1 MTHLQDVDSLTPP
14 LRQRPFFLPA
24 AATIVL
30 LLGGLPAAAQSVN
43 RLTVAA
49 VDASALRDWD
59 AAVDRLDRAG
69 DLRRYDTRPNPFMAN
84 RQSERFAQYHEG
96 VPVYGAD
103 LIRQTEAG
111 VTSALLGT
119 LFRGIDVDTTP
130 GLTTSEARALF
141 DEMSAPPFGLV
152 GTPDLWV
159 FPLGDGEYTL
169 AYEGRLSS
177 LRSVFIDADTGE
189 TLFEV
194 SRMRE
199 QTIGLGTGV
208 LGDPRKMATESIG
221 GAYRTRDRARP
232 AEILTFDLE
241 RDEER
246 LLDLLRGD
254 SFLSI
259 QDLAADADNRWED
272 GAVVDVHA
280 GLGWSYDYLANGLGW
295 NGIDGAGGAITALVH
310 PMDPD
315 RVARKF
321 QECLATSASPL
332 VECTA
337 YLILLLTV
345 DNAVYIGPQAGLGG
359 TGLMVFGEPFESPT
373 PLTALDI
380 VAHEMAHGVTYFTA
394 GLRDTPPPN
403 EPGALNEAFSDII
416 GTATEFYVQE
426 PGDGPL
432 RADYLE
438 GEDAGFPI
446 RSLRDPQ
453 ELLNPITGPYPDHYD
468 NLYRGREDFG
478 GVHINATILG
488 HAYFLAVEG
497 GINRTSGLSVTGV
510 GHENRLEIER
520 TFFNAWVN
528 LVPSFADHAIVG
540 ESLIRSATDL
550 FGPGA
555 PATRAIREALDA
567 VGIPHSSGQMH
578 TFNRSHDSGD

>member
-1 MTHLQDVDSLTPP
+1 MTHLQNVDSLTPP

-152 GTPDLWV
+152 GAPDLWV

-321 QECLATSASPL
+321 QECLATSANPL

-567 VGIPHSSGQMH
+567 VGIPRASGQMH